1 MFKNIL
7 VVNRG
12 EIACRIISTAQDMGI
27 ETHAIFHHAD
37 RNSPHVALADHC
49 HELESEVPV
58 AAYLDIDQILKIA
71 KSAKIESLHPGYGFL
86 SENHIFAQRVEEEDI
101 NFIGPTG
108 ASMTLLGDKIR
119 SREVAL
125 KANVPVSAS
134 AEYLDN
140 EQAFV
145 EECKKI
151 GFPLLLKASAGGGGK
166 GMQIV
171 NTPEELGEKIL
182 LSRGEAKRYF
192 GDNRIY
198 AETYISKPR
207 HIEVQVLGDGNG
219 EVIHLFER
227 ECSIQRRFQK
237 IIEESPAPNLDADL
251 KEKICTSACEL
262 AKSLNY
268 RNAGTVEFI
277 VSEDN
282 KYYFLEM
289 NTRLQVEHP
298 VTELVCDLDLV
309 KEQLV
314 IAANGKLSYSQN
326 EIAQKGHAIESRICC
341 EDPNNSFAP
350 ATGKIE
356 SCLLPSIENTRYDIG
371 FAEGQKITSD
381 FDSMIGKLICY
392 GKDRNA
398 AIQKSIES
406 VEKMH
411 ILGVDT
417 NLNFLLAI
425 FRSKA
430 FSEGF
435 LHTGFISE
443 NLVAL
448 TNSSIYEEHKDIAAI
463 VATLED
469 PEVRQFMQNISN
481 LHRSIGLWRN

>member
-12 EIACRIISTAQDMGI
+12 EIACRIIRTAQDMGI
-27 ETHAIFHHAD
+27 EAHAIFHHAD
-37 RNSPHVALADHC
+37 RNAPHVALADLC
-49 HELESEVPV
+49 HEVDSEVPV

-71 KSAKIESLHPGYGFL
+71 KNAEIESIHPGYGFL
-86 SENHIFAQRVEEEDI
+86 SENHIFAQRVEEEGI

-119 SREVAL
+119 SREVAI
-125 KANVPVSAS
+125 KADVPVSAS
-134 AEYLDN
+134 AEYLND
-140 EQAFV
+140 EQALV
-145 EECKKI
+145 DECRKI

-171 NTPEELGEKIL
+171 NSPGELGEKIQ
-182 LSRGEAKRYF
+182 LSRGEAERYF

-207 HIEVQVLGDGNG
+207 HIEVQILGDGNG
-219 EVIHLFER
+219 DVIHLFER

-237 IIEESPAPNLDADL
+237 IIEESPAPNLDRSL
-251 KEKICTSACEL
+251 KEKICVSACEL

-282 KYYFLEM
+282 QYYFLEM

-309 KEQLV
+309 REQLL
-314 IAANGKLSYSQN
+314 IAVNGKLSHSQN
-326 EIAQKGHAIESRICC
+326 EIIQRGHAIESRICC
-341 EDPNNSFAP
+341 EDPNNNFAP
-350 ATGKIE
+350 ATGKIQ
-356 SCLLPSIENTRYDIG
+356 SCHLPSIENTRYDIG
-371 FAEGQKITSD
+371 FSEGQEITSD

-392 GKDRNA
+392 GTDRHA

-406 VEKMH
+406 VGKMH
-411 ILGVDT
+411 ILGIDT

-425 FRSKA
+425 FRSEA
-430 FSEGF
+430 FSEGL

-443 NLVAL
+443 NQDAL
-448 TNSSIYEEHKDIAAI
+448 TNSSIYKDNKDIAAI

-469 PEVRQFMQNISN
+469 SEVRHLMKNSSN
-481 LHRSIGLWRN
+481 LHRSIGSWRN